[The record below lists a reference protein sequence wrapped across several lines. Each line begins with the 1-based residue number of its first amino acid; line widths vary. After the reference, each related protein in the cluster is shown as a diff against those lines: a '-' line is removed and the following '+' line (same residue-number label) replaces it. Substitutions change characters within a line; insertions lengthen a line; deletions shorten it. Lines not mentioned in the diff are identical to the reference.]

1 MSQTIKITVSD
12 ENYVIL
18 CNKAKDKEL
27 SVQDYIRD
35 ILFPG
40 QISITPLDAVN
51 RALSNYSS
59 GETFSVPELYGDSWD
74 LPNGMAGQFGRKFY
88 NLVTD
93 KYSSKI
99 RFTGNFNSKKH
110 AVYEII

>member
-1 MSQTIKITVSD
+1 MSKTIKITVSD
-12 ENYVIL
+12 ENYDIL
-18 CNKAKDKEL
+18 CANAEDAKL
-27 SVQDYIRD
+27 SIQDYIRN

-40 QISITPLDAVN
+40 QITITPLDAIN

-59 GETFSVPELYGDSWD
+59 GETFTVPELYGDDWN

-88 NLVTD
+88 NLVTTE
-93 KYSSKI
+93 YSSKI
-99 RFTGNFNSKKH
+99 KFTENFNTKKH